1 MRGSQYSMDMKF
13 STYSNRLVGSKIAKL
28 QDTGSYYTNKIKNE
42 TEYLV
47 SLILLFYSL
56 EKIEHRN

>member
-1 MRGSQYSMDMKF
+1 MDVKF

-28 QDTGSYYTNKIKNE
+28 QDTGQYYTNKIKNE

-47 SLILLFYSL
+47 LLYKFYISL
-56 EKIEHRN
+56 EKIELRN

>member
-1 MRGSQYSMDMKF
+1 MDMKF

-28 QDTGSYYTNKIKNE
+28 QDTGQFYTTKIKNE

-47 SLILLFYSL
+47 RSDFQFIIFR
-56 EKIEHRN
+56 KN